1 MSRFTVT
8 RCTRRRDDKF
18 MVEYRMPGAVT
29 GMALSDVQIPEG
41 KSVAILNGKVVMR
54 GVE

>member
-1 MSRFTVT
+1 MTRYTVT

-18 MVEYRMPGAVT
+18 MVTYRMPGAVT
-29 GMALSDVQIPEG
+29 GMATSDVAIPEG

-54 GVE
+54 GCE